1 VDMNSNRYQ
10 ALSNDYQDLIVWQQA
25 ITFAKS
31 VYLISSRLPDEGAYS
46 LKAQMRRS
54 ALAIPTKIAEGQS
67 RSTGKAFSELLA
79 RAVGSLCEVETQA
92 VIACELSYVSVRD
105 RDTLVQEARQLRRL
119 VDDLADL
126 VVGLGGSRKSEAQ
139 PRPDLREM
147 VRNLNGTEVEA
158 LVGVLEEA
166 GRTANEPPDG
176 LHTSSKPRPD
186 LKEIVRNL
194 KNEAEAGAIARML
207 EETGWNRSAAAHRL
221 NISYKALLYKIRQY
235 GINPQNTIDNR
246 ELTTDK

>member
-1 VDMNSNRYQ
+1 MNSNRYL
-10 ALSNDYQDLIVWQQA
+10 ALSNDYQDLIVWQRA

-31 VYLISSRLPDEGAYS
+31 VYLISSRFPDEGACS

-54 ALAIPTKIAEGQS
+54 ALAVPTKIAEGQS
-67 RSTGKAFSELLA
+67 RGTEKGFSELLA

-92 VIACELSYVSVRD
+92 VIACELKYVSVRD
-105 RDTLVQEARQLRRL
+105 RDTLVQEARELRGL
-119 VDDLADL
+119 VDDLVDL
-126 VVGLGGSRKSEAQ
+126 VVGFGGNSKSEAQ

-147 VRNLNGTEVEA
+147 VRNLSGAEMGT
-158 LVGVLEEA
+158 LVRVLEEA
-166 GRTANEPPDG
+166 GRTVNEPPDG
-176 LHTSSKPRPD
+176 LHASSKPRPD

-194 KNEAEAGAIARML
+194 KNEAEAEAIARML
-207 EETGWNRSAAAHRL
+207 EETGWNRTAAAHKL

-235 GINPQNTIDNR
+235 GIRPQLTIDNR